1 MLAVVYSEH
10 GFVVGQVH
18 HENTYKVQLLLIPG
32 DHPLVTE
39 MVGSRGETM
48 SWRGPGLVPA
58 ALCQATVDVSAP
70 SNLAAVPQLAAAT
83 PAQHH
88 PAPPFINKPYQGSTT
103 SRYLV
108 SHRSGGFMQF

>member
-1 MLAVVYSEH
+1 MALL
-10 GFVVGQVH
+10 H

-39 MVGSRGETM
+39 MVGSRGETK